1 MKEGAYHHGNLRAD
15 LLAAA
20 EKALETVGADGISL
34 RGLAR
39 DLGVSHAAPSHH
51 FRDKQALLDAL
62 AVEGITRL
70 ADATSAAA
78 SGAGTLRDRV
88 DALVRAYVGF
98 ALAHEELLTLM
109 LGSKHH
115 PSASADLAAAADRGF
130 RVAIALV
137 EDGQANGDI
146 RAGDPY
152 TLAIVVSAQVHGV
165 AAMLARGMLEPIGAD
180 VAIATTVE
188 LVTRGLSGDE

>member
-20 EKALETVGADGISL
+20 EKALATVGAEGISL

-62 AVEGITRL
+62 AVDGFTRL
-70 ADATSAAA
+70 ADATSAAVRGG
-78 SGAGTLRDRV
+78 SLRERL
-88 DALVRAYVGF
+88 DAMARAYIGF
-98 ALAHEELLTLM
+98 ATSHEELLTLM
-109 LGSKHH
+109 LGTKHH
-115 PSASADLAAAADRGF
+115 PDASAALAAAAARGF
-130 RVAIALV
+130 QVALDLV
-137 EDGQANGDI
+137 SEGQADGEI

-152 TLAIVVSAQVHGV
+152 TLAIVASAQVHGV
-165 AAMLARGMLEPIGAD
+165 AAMMARGMFAGVPAEE
-180 VAIATTVE
+180 AIVTTVD
-188 LVTRGLSGDE
+188 LLHRGLSGDE